1 VAKFFIDRPIFAIVL
16 SVVITL
22 GGLISAFNLP
32 IAQYPQITPPQVSVN
47 AYYAGANADVI
58 EQTVAQV
65 IEQQVNGVEDM
76 IAMQSTS
83 SDNGSYYSLSV
94 KFELGKNPDIATV
107 QTQNRVAQSNAALPG
122 DVQTAGV
129 TTFKASQDRALI
141 FALYSPDGTY
151 DRTFLKNYGSLNFVD
166 DLKRVKGVGEVS
178 EFGSDFA
185 MRIWLQPDKMAQLK
199 VTSADVANAIKQQN
213 IQAPAGIVGQL
224 PSPDAQEHQYSL
236 RAKGRLTEPEEF
248 GAIVIRSQP
257 DGSFIRI
264 RDIARV
270 ELGSKDYG
278 FFSDTSGQPTAGF
291 SVQLSPDANALDTVS
306 KCLKVIEE
314 AAKRFPNDMKHKVV
328 FDSANYVRESMEEV
342 ALTFVEAILLV
353 LLVVF
358 IFLKSWRATLI
369 PMLAVPVSLVGT
381 FGAFLLLGFSI
392 NTLTLFAMVL
402 AIGLVV
408 DDAIVVIE
416 AVEHH
421 MRYNGLNPRDATIRA
436 MSEVSAPVVAIAFV
450 LASVFIPV
458 AFLGGTMGVLYKQ
471 FALTVA
477 VSMGLS
483 AIVALSLTPA
493 LCALLLEPYDPN
505 AHGGRLGMVLEKFN
519 HWFDRMVER
528 YGGFLARLFPRARL
542 TLVLLAVLLILT
554 GALFRVLPSSFVPDE
569 DQGFIITSVSLP
581 EAANMNR
588 TREVVNKVAAN
599 IAAQPGVADTMAV
612 TGFDLLSM
620 GRKPNVGM
628 IFTKLDPWDQ
638 RTAKELSVDSEIQ
651 KIFMNNAVTP
661 EATIL
666 AFAPPALPG
675 IGTTGGFTMMIED
688 RAGSTLDEMDR
699 VSKEFVAAARK
710 RPEIGMIYSSF
721 SSNTPGFEFEVD
733 REKALKLGVA
743 VSDIF
748 SALQANFGGYQVND
762 FNRFGRSYKV
772 VMQADPQFRSDV
784 DSTRFFYVRSSTG
797 TMVPLNNL
805 LKPKPVNAPSLIKR
819 FNSYRAIQIGG
830 NPAPGYSSGQA
841 LVALEQVAKETLPT
855 GFAYEWA
862 DQSREEKISGSKA
875 PLLFALS
882 LLFVFLCLAALYE
895 SWTVPFAILLCVP
908 TGVFGAFLF
917 QYGRH
922 LFNSH
927 ISNNIYMQIALI
939 MLIGLASKN
948 AILIVEFAKVR
959 VDNGMAFIPAAIEAA
974 KIRLRPIIMTSLA
987 FIIGCIPLA
996 IASGAGAGARNA
1008 MGTAV
1013 VGGMLAA
1020 TSFGIFIIPMLFVLV
1035 ERGAEQ
1041 FKAFKQRRRE
1051 KKAAAKSQSM

>member
-1 VAKFFIDRPIFAIVL
+1 MAKFFIDRPIFAIVL
-16 SVVITL
+16 SIVITL
-22 GGLISAFNLP
+22 GGLIAAFNLP
-32 IAQYPQITPPQVSVN
+32 IAQYPQITPPQVSVS

-107 QTQNRVAQSNAALPG
+107 QTQNRVAQANAALPQ

-141 FALYSPDGTY
+141 FALYSPNGTY
-151 DRTFLKNYGSLNFVD
+151 DKTFLKNYGSLNFVD

-185 MRIWLQPDKMAQLK
+185 MRIWLLPDKMAQLR
-199 VTSADVANAIKQQN
+199 VTATDVANAIKQQN

-224 PSPDAQEHQYSL
+224 PSPDDQEHQYSL
-236 RAKGRLTEPEEF
+236 RAKGRLTDPEEF
-248 GAIVIRSQP
+248 ARIVIRSQP
-257 DGSFIRI
+257 DGSFIRVG
-264 RDIARV
+264 DVAKV
-270 ELGSKDYG
+270 ELGAKDYG
-278 FFSDTSGQPTAGF
+278 FFSDTAGQPTAGF
-291 SVQLSPDANALDTVS
+291 SVQLSPDANALQTVAN
-306 KCLKVIEE
+306 CIKVIEE
-314 AAKRFPNDMKHKVV
+314 ASKRFPNDLNYKVIV
-328 FDSANYVRESMEEV
+328 DSANYVRESMKEV
-342 ALTFVEAILLV
+342 LWTFIEAIGLV

-369 PMLAVPVSLVGT
+369 PMLAVPVSLIGT
-381 FGAFLLLGFSI
+381 FAAFLVLGFSI

-421 MRYNGLNPRDATIRA
+421 MRYNGLSPRDATIRA
-436 MSEVSAPVVAIAFV
+436 MEEVSGPVVAIAFV

-471 FALTVA
+471 FAITVA
-477 VSMGLS
+477 VSMALS
-483 AIVALSLTPA
+483 ATVALSLTPA

-505 AHGGRLGMVLEKFN
+505 AHGGKLGLVLEKFN
-519 HWFDRMVER
+519 DWFDNLVER
-528 YGGFLARLFPRARL
+528 YGGFLTRIFPHARLS
-542 TLVLLAVLLILT
+542 LVLLLVLLILT
-554 GALFRVLPSSFVPDE
+554 GVLFYKLPSSFVPDE
-569 DQGFIITSVSLP
+569 DQGFFITSVSLP

-588 TREVVNKVAAN
+588 TREVINKVAAN
-599 IAAQPGVADTMAV
+599 VAKQPGVIDTMTV
-612 TGFDLLSM
+612 TGFDLLSG
-620 GRKPNVGM
+620 GRKPNVGV
-628 IFTKLDPWDQ
+628 IFTKLAPWEE
-638 RTAKELSVDSEIQ
+638 RNSKELQVDSEIQ
-651 KIFMNNAVTP
+651 KAFMNNGMP
-661 EATIL
+661 EATVI

-688 RAGSTLDEMDR
+688 RAGSTLDDMDR
-699 VSKEFVAAARK
+699 VSKEFLAAARK

-733 REKALKLGVA
+733 REKAQKLGVA
-743 VSDIF
+743 VSDVF
-748 SALQANFGGYQVND
+748 SALQANFGGLQVND

-772 VMQADPQFRSDV
+772 VMQADPQFRGDV
-784 DSTRFFYVRSSTG
+784 DATRFFFVRSSSG
-797 TMVPLNNL
+797 TLVPLNNL

-819 FNSYRAIQIGG
+819 FNSYRAIQIAG

-841 LVALEQVAKETLPT
+841 LAALEEVAKDALPT

-908 TGVFGAFLF
+908 TGVFGAFFF
-917 QYGRH
+917 QYGRN

-939 MLIGLASKN
+939 MLIGLAAKN

-959 VDNGMAFIPAAIEAA
+959 VDKGMAFIPAAIEAA

-996 IASGAGAGARNA
+996 IATGAGAGARNA

-1013 VGGMLAA
+1013 VGGMLFA
-1020 TSFGIFIIPMLFVLV
+1020 TSLGIFVIPLLFVLV

-1041 FKAFKQRRRE
+1041 FKAFKRRLRE
-1051 KKAAAKSQSM
+1051 RRAAAR

>member
-16 SVVITL
+16 SILITL

-32 IAQYPQITPPQVSVN
+32 VAQYPQITPPQVSVY
-47 AYYAGANADVI
+47 AYYPGANADVI

-76 IAMQSTS
+76 IDMDSTC
-83 SDNGSYYSLSV
+83 SDNGSYYWLNV
-94 KFELGKNPDIATV
+94 TFQLGKNPDLATV
-107 QTQNRVAQSNAALPG
+107 QTQNRIAQATAALPQ
-122 DVQTAGV
+122 DVQAVGV

-141 FALYSPDGTY
+141 FALYSPNGTY

-185 MRIWLQPDKMAQLK
+185 MRIWLLPDKMAQLG
-199 VTSADVANAIKQQN
+199 VTATDVANAIRQQN
-213 IQAPAGIVGQL
+213 IQAPAGTVGQL
-224 PSPDAQEHQYSL
+224 PSPATQEHQYSL
-236 RAKGRLTEPEEF
+236 RAKGRLTDPEEF
-248 GAIVIRSQP
+248 AAIIVRSQP
-257 DGSFIRI
+257 DGSFIRVG
-264 RDIARV
+264 DVARV
-270 ELGSKDYG
+270 ELGAKDYG
-278 FFSDTSGQPTAGF
+278 FFSDTSGQPAAGF
-291 SVQLSPDANALDTVS
+291 SVQLSPDANALETVAN
-306 KCLKVIEE
+306 CIKVIEN
-314 AAKRFPNDMKHKVV
+314 ASKRFPNDLEYKIS
-328 FDSANYVRESMEEV
+328 FDSASYVRESMEEV
-342 ALTFVEAILLV
+342 AETFVLAILLV

-358 IFLKSWRATLI
+358 VFLKSWRATLI
-369 PMLAVPVSLVGT
+369 PMLAVPVSLIGT
-381 FGAFLLLGFSI
+381 FGAFLVLGFSI
-392 NTLTLFAMVL
+392 NTLTMFAMVL

-421 MRYNGLNPRDATIRA
+421 MRYNGLSPRDATIRA

-458 AFLGGTMGVLYKQ
+458 AFFGGTMGVLYKQ

-493 LCALLLEPYDPN
+493 LCALLLEPYNPN
-505 AHGGRLGMVLEKFN
+505 AHGSGKLDMILAKFN
-519 HWFDRMVER
+519 DWFDNMVER
-528 YGGFLARLFPRARL
+528 YGGVLAKLFPRAKL
-542 TLVLLAVLLILT
+542 ALVLLLVLLILT
-554 GALFRVLPSSFVPDE
+554 GVIFDRLPSSFVPDE

-581 EAANMNR
+581 EATNMNR
-588 TREVVNKVAAN
+588 TREVINRVEAN
-599 IAAQPGVADTMAV
+599 IAAQPGVVDTMTV
-612 TGFDLLSM
+612 TGFDLLSG
-620 GRKPNVGM
+620 GRKPNVGV
-628 IFTKLDPWDQ
+628 IFTRLAPWDE
-638 RTAKELSVDSEIQ
+638 RTSKELSIDSQIQ
-651 KIFMNNAVTP
+651 KILMNNALFP

-666 AFAPPALPG
+666 AFAPPSLPG

-688 RAGSTLDEMDR
+688 RAGTTLDEMDR
-699 VSKEFVAAARK
+699 VSKEFIAAAQK

-721 SSNTPGFEFEVD
+721 SSNTPGYELEVD
-733 REKALKLGVA
+733 REKAQKLGVA
-743 VSDIF
+743 VSDVF
-748 SALQANFGGYQVND
+748 STLQAYFGGLQVND

-772 VMQADPQFRSDV
+772 IMQADPQFRSDV
-784 DSTRFFYVRSSTG
+784 DMTRFFYVRSNTG

-841 LVALEQVAKETLPT
+841 LAALEQVAKETLPT

-875 PLLFALS
+875 PLLFGLS

-895 SWTVPFAILLCVP
+895 SWTVPFAVLLCVP
-908 TGVFGAFLF
+908 TGVFGAFFF

-922 LFNSH
+922 LFNEH
-927 ISNNIYMQIALI
+927 INNNIYMQIALI
-939 MLIGLASKN
+939 MLIGLAAKN
-948 AILIVEFAKVR
+948 AILIVEFAKIR
-959 VDNGMAFIPAAIEAA
+959 VDRGMAFIPAAIEAA

-1013 VGGMLAA
+1013 VGGMFAA
-1020 TSFGIFIIPMLFVLV
+1020 TSFGIFVIPLLFVIV
-1035 ERGAEQ
+1035 EQGAKH
-1041 FKAFKQRRRE
+1041 FSAWKRRRRE
-1051 KKAAAKSQSM
+1051 KRSMTQ